1 MLVQLYT
8 IANHFANI
16 PGWPFAAGQPV
27 RKTYFRRGV
36 LSSNRFSH
44 CQCMCQ
50 KKKKKE
56 NALVQE
62 HSIYLNG
69 QSKREKRKRKRKRA
83 GITGIFSPYPKNTF
97 TNKCDM
103 VLSDKRSRASIVKV
117 VKNPVEAIQR
127 FSSDILH
134 QSRATLL
141 SHTYQ
146 HTILPPL
153 GKT

>member
-1 MLVQLYT
+1 M
-8 IANHFANI
+8 
-16 PGWPFAAGQPV
+16 P
-27 RKTYFRRGV
+27 
-36 LSSNRFSH
+36 
-44 CQCMCQ
+44 
-50 KKKKKE
+50 KKEKKE

-62 HSIYLNG
+62 HSIYLIVS
-69 QSKREKRKRKRKRA
+69 QEKKRKRA
-83 GITGIFSPYPKNTF
+83 GTTGILSPYPKNTF

-117 VKNPVEAIQR
+117 VKNPVGVIQR
-127 FSSDILH
+127 FGSDILH
-134 QSRATLL
+134 LSRAALL